1 MAHDVFISYSS
12 KDKSVADAA
21 CALLEARGIRC
32 WMAPRDIL
40 PGSEWGAAIINAIGA
55 AKVMVLIYTSSSNAS
70 PQVRREVERAVA
82 RGLHV
87 IPFRVEDVPMSPAL
101 EYFISTPH
109 WLDALSPPLERHL
122 DHLARIIKAVL
133 DAQNAGVDGSSA
145 VAPALAAPA
154 AGEPAYPAHTGSEDR
169 KSVV

>member
-1 MAHDVFISYSS
+1 MPHDVFISYSS
-12 KDKSVADAA
+12 KDKVVADAT
-21 CALLEARGIRC
+21 CAVLEARGIRC

-40 PGSEWGAAIINAIGA
+40 PGSEWGAAIIGAIGSS
-55 AKVMVLIYTSSSNAS
+55 KVMVLIYTSSSNAS

-101 EYFISTPH
+101 EYFISSPH

-122 DHLARIIKAVL
+122 EHLGKIIKAVL
-133 DAQNAGVDGSSA
+133 DAQSSTEKGV
-145 VAPALAAPA
+145 P
-154 AGEPAYPAHTGSEDR
+154 T
-169 KSVV
+169 K

>member
-12 KDKSVADAA
+12 KDKVVADAA
-21 CALLEARGIRC
+21 CAMLEARGVRC
-32 WMAPRDIL
+32 WMAPRDIV
-40 PGSEWGAAIINAIGA
+40 PGTEWGAAIVGAIA
-55 AKVMVLIYTSSSNAS
+55 SARVMVLIYTSSSNAS
-70 PQVRREVERAVA
+70 PQVRREAERAVA

-122 DHLARIIKAVL
+122 DQLSKIIRAVL
-133 DAQNAGVDGSSA
+133 DAQQRTD
-145 VAPALAAPA
+145 AAAAASPEA
-154 AGEPAYPAHTGSEDR
+154 AGAA
-169 KSVV
+169 

>member
-12 KDKSVADAA
+12 KDKVVADAA
-21 CALLEARGIRC
+21 CAMLEARGVRC

-40 PGSEWGAAIINAIGA
+40 PGSEWGAAIIGAIGSSR
-55 AKVMVLIYTSSSNAS
+55 VMVLIYTTSSNAS

-122 DHLARIIKAVL
+122 DHLRR
-133 DAQNAGVDGSSA
+133 SSRRCSTRRA
-145 VAPALAAPA
+145 
-154 AGEPAYPAHTGSEDR
+154 
-169 KSVV
+169 